1 MSKMI
6 KNDETKKVV
15 EEKEEKKEEAM
26 VAVEPQENKAKTML
40 KKIKKPVL
48 LGLAVVL
55 SGVIGYG
62 IGSNKHSRN
71 SENTFNEDDFIEV
84 DDTTE
89 A

>member
-15 EEKEEKKEEAM
+15 EEKEEKKEEAI
-26 VAVEPQENKAKTML
+26 ATIEPQENKAKTML
-40 KKIKKPVL
+40 RKIKKPVL
-48 LGLAVVL
+48 LGLAVIL
-55 SGVIGYG
+55 SGAIGYG

-71 SENTFNEDDFIEV
+71 SENTFSEDDYIEV

-89 A
+89 S